1 MRIDALGPD
10 GAYQTRNRE
19 IVTTT
24 AGVMVAELSLVP
36 PLYVSRT
43 IIAQRK
49 TRPLP
54 AGQRECVEILRSS
67 GESLLA
73 LINDILDFSKIEA
86 GRLELESIDF
96 NIQGVI
102 EIQPAS
108 FCEKPRPLMMKGV
121 NQVRPS
127 DSAQ

>member
-10 GAYQTRNRE
+10 GPYQTRNRE

-24 AGVMVAELSLVP
+24 AGVTVAELSLVP

-54 AGQRECVEILRSS
+54 
-67 GESLLA
+67 
-73 LINDILDFSKIEA
+73 
-86 GRLELESIDF
+86 
-96 NIQGVI
+96 
-102 EIQPAS
+102 PAS
-108 FCEKPRPLMMKGV
+108 AKPRWPKLPMLSPPG
-121 NQVRPS
+121 
-127 DSAQ
+127 

>member
-10 GAYQTRNRE
+10 GPYQTRNRE

-24 AGVMVAELSLVP
+24 AGVTVAELSLVP

-54 AGQRECVEILRSS
+54 AGLT
-67 GESLLA
+67 A
-73 LINDILDFSKIEA
+73 A
-86 GRLELESIDF
+86 
-96 NIQGVI
+96 
-102 EIQPAS
+102 
-108 FCEKPRPLMMKGV
+108 
-121 NQVRPS
+121 
-127 DSAQ
+127 